1 MEANN
6 ISVSLVILRLYIF
19 LFFRVTIIE
28 SNESIFLL
36 EVLSHATSL
45 PEQSIKHRQLAMSS
59 AVNYTDS
66 YDTSLSTPLN
76 RTGSSRHYVSSLQQ
90 TLTNH
95 VKPVAMTTPLTCHVL
110 KRNPG
115 VVSNE
120 TYPPIPTSQ
129 RLHSS
134 TSLSST
140 GYDSNSSPSI
150 KSQRNS
156 IATNNSNDLIIHSTG
171 SSSSSSTSS
180 TDEHH
185 QPFSSTKPW
194 VSVLLQTTV
203 RLYSITHFL
212 SFFQTQYESNPS
224 IYPDEAFE
232 SSYEP
237 SPIITRTHI
246 QINQENLIEQPPRV
260 PSIIRRESIHN
271 SISSS
276 QSIRESMDGRKS
288 ISGTMFTLQTTTF
301 PDRNEE
307 KSDRKIRRRKNVHP
321 DRLEPPNT
329 PIRTRRYPLT
339 ATNSTGFQI
348 QNEINQ
354 PSINTFTAVIEQN
367 REENALT
374 RRTNPNYSPLPPKKP
389 PRTFQAEDQ
398 VKTTDQ
404 KVPSSNSSSPTF
416 DLGKNENG
424 GIPLSD

>member
-1 MEANN
+1 
-6 ISVSLVILRLYIF
+6 
-19 LFFRVTIIE
+19 
-28 SNESIFLL
+28 
-36 EVLSHATSL
+36 
-45 PEQSIKHRQLAMSS
+45 MSS

-90 TLTNH
+90 TLTTSH
-95 VKPVAMTTPLTCHVL
+95 GKPVAMTTPLTCHVL
-110 KRNPG
+110 KRNPI
-115 VVSNE
+115 VVSTNE
-120 TYPPIPTSQ
+120 TYPPVSTSQ

-180 TDEHH
+180 STDEHH
-185 QPFSSTKPW
+185 QTFSSTKPW
-194 VSVLLQTTV
+194 VSELLRTTV
-203 RLYSITHFL
+203 RLYSITFFFRP

-246 QINQENLIEQPPRV
+246 QLDHDHLIDQPPRV
-260 PSIIRRESIHN
+260 PSIIRRESIPN

-276 QSIRESMDGRKS
+276 QSTRDSIDGRKA
-288 ISGTMFTLQTTTF
+288 INGTVFTLQTTTF
-301 PDRNEE
+301 PSRNDE
-307 KSDRKIRRRKNVHP
+307 KSDRKIRRRKNVYP
-321 DRLEPPNT
+321 DRVEPSNT
-329 PIRTRRYPLT
+329 PLRTRRYPLT
-339 ATNSTGFQI
+339 STNSTGFQI

-354 PSINTFTAVIEQN
+354 SSINTFTAVIEQN
-367 REENALT
+367 QDENALT
-374 RRTNPNYSPLPPKKP
+374 RRPNPNYSPLPPKKP
-389 PRTFQAEDQ
+389 PRTFQTEDQ

-404 KVPSSNSSSPTF
+404 KVPSSTSSNNNSPTF
-416 DLGKNENG
+416 DLGK
-424 GIPLSD
+424 